1 MDKSL
6 IQQEIVNNLPNPC
19 HGILDIAARVG
30 KSKIAL
36 DIVKRENS
44 QSVLWVTPNAE
55 LRDKAIPAEIQKWSP
70 ELSDKIKIIC
80 WASLEEHVGNYDKVI
95 LDEIQDLTIANSLGL
110 FRGTVGFNSILGLT
124 ATMPKHREKL
134 DLYNRLGLKVLKRI
148 GIDTAIDLG
157 LIAPYNI
164 TVIECE
170 LDSKTRNIKIPGFM
184 KTELEQYNYLT
195 ERINELVDS
204 NRSVPKWMIF
214 NRMRFIYNLPSKNQF
229 AKKFVHDK
237 LRNRTLVFSGSI
249 EQAENLGNYTYH
261 SKTDEVCLNQFLDG
275 NLEILSCVN
284 AGGTGFTYTGV
295 DNFVIVQVNSNKKG
309 DITQKIC
316 RSLMLQ
322 QNYTANIYILS
333 VKNTVDEVW
342 KNRVLQDF
350 NSNRIVHKSFKEF
363 L

>member
-1 MDKSL
+1 MDKTL
-6 IQQEIVNNLPNPC
+6 IQQEIVSNLPNPC

-36 DIVKRENS
+36 DIVKKENS

-80 WASLEEHVGNYDKVI
+80 WASLEDHIGTYDKVI
-95 LDEIQDLTIANSLGL
+95 MDEIQDLTISNS
-110 FRGTVGFNSILGLT
+110 RGFFSEAIGYNTILGLT

-134 DLYNRLGLKVLKRI
+134 DLYDRLGLKVLKRI

-170 LDSKTRNIKIPGFM
+170 LESKIRNIRIPGFI

-195 ERINELVDS
+195 SRINDLVEA
-204 NRSVPKWMIF
+204 NRTVPKWMIF
-214 NRMRFIYNLPSKNQF
+214 NRMRFIYNLPSKNNW
-229 AKKFVHDK
+229 AAGLISK
-237 LRNRTLVFSGSI
+237 LKGRTLVFSGSI
-249 EQAENLGNYTYH
+249 EQAEKLSGYTYH
-261 SKTDEVCLNQFLDG
+261 SKTTDSHLNGFLNG
-275 NLEILSCVN
+275 ELPLLSCVN

-316 RSLMLQ
+316 RSLMKQ
-322 QNYTANIYILS
+322 QNYTANIYILA

-350 NSNRIVHKSFKEF
+350 NSNRVVHKSFKEF